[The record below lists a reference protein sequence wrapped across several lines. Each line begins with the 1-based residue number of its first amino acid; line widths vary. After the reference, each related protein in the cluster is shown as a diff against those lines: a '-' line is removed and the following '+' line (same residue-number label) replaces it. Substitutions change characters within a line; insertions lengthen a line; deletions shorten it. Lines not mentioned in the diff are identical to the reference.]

1 LNLATEYWTALS
13 AVVTDWRKVK
23 DGDLRAPALRQE
35 KINTHAVVMRALGGA
50 GRALIDE
57 HPTDWKKR
65 LEALRE
71 VDWRKSVGSKVNP
84 LWDNVCITA
93 GSVVSNRQAR
103 VQTLAVLKK
112 ILGLSITLREQRVLD
127 QGPARATKA
136 LARA

>member
-1 LNLATEYWTALS
+1 
-13 AVVTDWRKVK
+13 
-23 DGDLRAPALRQE
+23 
-35 KINTHAVVMRALGGA
+35 MRALGGA

-57 HPTDWKKR
+57 YPDDWKQR
-65 LEALRE
+65 LEPLRA

-112 ILGLSITLREQRVLD
+112 KLGLDTSEEN
-127 QGPARATKA
+127 ARRKRRGKKGSPQLTIASA
-136 LARA
+136 